1 MQIVDDF
8 RGYNNDEMNSSLLP
22 WIVCFAATM
31 FFFYEF
37 IQGNMFASI
46 AANIMQDFHIQADKM
61 AYLSSV
67 YYLSNVLFLFVAGIV
82 LDRFSIKNT
91 ILFAMFLCVLS
102 TFVLAYSHS
111 FFVALFCRFIT
122 GIGSAFCFLGPVRLA
137 SHWFPPKR
145 MALVTGAIV
154 TMAMTGGMMAQYPLT
169 KLVAYVG
176 WRQAVLDVGI
186 LGFAMLLFMVFGIK
200 ERPQV
205 AVKREA
211 KSINVLAAAKKAYF
225 NNQYLRAAFYTSL
238 MNMAIA
244 VFGAMMGTLYLEQRL
259 GIGSEQASMING
271 MLFLGAIIGAPLLG
285 WISDKVG
292 LRVKPMKVGALV
304 SMVILLA
311 ILYLP
316 VSVSQMAFLFFL
328 LGLFTSAQVISY
340 ALVAES
346 SSPAMTATAVSVIS
360 ILTQGGCLV
369 YQNLFSN
376 LLTGY
381 GEMHLMK
388 GLPIYSLN
396 AYQYAAMILPIG
408 LLLAFFMLFGLK
420 ETYCRQ
426 VEYK

>member
-1 MQIVDDF
+1 
-8 RGYNNDEMNSSLLP
+8 
-22 WIVCFAATM
+22 M

-61 AYLSSV
+61 AYMSSI
-67 YYLSNVLFLFVAGIV
+67 YYLANVIFLFIAGMV

-91 ILFAMFLCVLS
+91 ILIAMFLCVIS

-111 FFVALFCRFIT
+111 FYVALLCRFIT

-145 MALVTGAIV
+145 MALVTGVIV
-154 TMAMTGGMMAQYPLT
+154 TIAMTGGMIAQYPLT

-186 LGFAMLLFMVFGIK
+186 LGLTMLGFMFFGIK

-205 AVKREA
+205 AVKKEA
-211 KSINVLAAAKKAYF
+211 APIDVLSAAKKAYL
-225 NNQYLRAAFYTSL
+225 NSQYLRAAFYTSL

-259 GIGSEQASMING
+259 GVDSEQAAMVNG
-271 MLFLGAIIGAPLLG
+271 MLFLGAIVGSPLLG
-285 WISDKVG
+285 WISDKSG
-292 LRVKPMKVGALV
+292 IRILPMKAGVVASMLV
-304 SMVILLA
+304 LLA
-311 ILYLP
+311 VLYLP
-316 VSVSQMAFLFFL
+316 VSVTQMAILFFL

-346 SSPAMTATAVSVIS
+346 SSPVMTATAVSVIS

-369 YQNLFSN
+369 YQNVFSS
-376 LLTGY
+376 LLTNY
-381 GEMHLMK
+381 GGMHLTH
-388 GLPIYSLN
+388 GIPVYSLE
-396 AYQYAAMILPIG
+396 AYQYAAIILPIG
-408 LLLAFFMLFGLK
+408 LFIAFFMLFGLK
-420 ETYCRQ
+420 ETHCRQ
-426 VEYK
+426 VEY